1 MIYLVRYGEIGLKG
15 KNRRFFENRLTENI
29 KKALQG
35 IPGCSIRQL
44 HTRNYVEVPE
54 ERTEEALQR
63 LQRVFGIVSLSPVT
77 VAGPDMAAIKDAAL
91 AEFSVLARPGLRF
104 KVNTRRANKRF
115 PLASQQ
121 VSAEVG
127 AHILRSIPGLKVDV
141 HNPETVLDVEI
152 RDEAVYIYTQRI
164 PGPGGLPVGVSG
176 KGLHLLSGGIDSPVA
191 GWLAMK
197 RGVTL
202 EAVHFY
208 SPPFTSERARDKVID
223 LCRRLAVFGGPIRL
237 HLVRFTEVQKE
248 LQEKTPEKLSVTLM
262 RRMMFRIAEQLS
274 AKRSALALITGESL
288 GQVASQTMES
298 IAVIEQVVSIPVYR
312 PLITYDKQEI
322 TELSRSI
329 GTYPISIRPYE
340 DCCTVFLPPHPAI
353 KPRPEA
359 VEEAE
364 KALDIPALVRDCLEK
379 TEELVIDPENGS

>member
-1 MIYLVRYGEIGLKG
+1 M
-15 KNRRFFENRLTENI
+15 
-29 KKALQG
+29 
-35 IPGCSIRQL
+35 
-44 HTRNYVEVPE
+44 
-54 ERTEEALQR
+54 
-63 LQRVFGIVSLSPVT
+63 
-77 VAGPDMAAIKDAAL
+77 
-91 AEFSVLARPGLRF
+91 
-104 KVNTRRANKRF
+104 
-115 PLASQQ
+115 
-121 VSAEVG
+121 
-127 AHILRSIPGLKVDV
+127 
-141 HNPETVLDVEI
+141 
-152 RDEAVYIYTQRI
+152 
-164 PGPGGLPVGVSG
+164 
-176 KGLHLLSGGIDSPVA
+176 
-191 GWLAMK
+191 
-197 RGVTL
+197 
-202 EAVHFY
+202 
-208 SPPFTSERARDKVID
+208 
-223 LCRRLAVFGGPIRL
+223 AVFGGPIRL

-312 PLITYDKQEI
+312 PLITYYKQEI

-364 KALDIPALVRDCLEK
+364 KALDIPALVRDCLENRRAGNRPGK
-379 TEELVIDPENGS
+379 WQLNSKRRYLPPFILI